1 LREIIQVYDS
11 SLVDP
16 EDRDTGGA
24 FSQLLE
30 KAVDPAVE
38 MCERMAELRKGATDW
53 DKDIFLINCL
63 GYLQQTLVSVP
74 FTQERV
80 EHLDEKITKHVE
92 SMTFEH
98 VSYCASLRRITSL
111 TSLSTAICSNN
122 VGWRLSCG
130 LFGPAQPM

>member
-1 LREIIQVYDS
+1 MYET

-16 EDRDTGGA
+16 QDRDSGGT
-24 FSQLLE
+24 FSELL
-30 KAVDPAVE
+30 ARSVDPAVE

-63 GYLQQTLVSVP
+63 GYLQQTLIHVP

-80 EHLDEKITKHVE
+80 DELDKKITKHVE

-98 VSYCASLRRITSL
+98 VSRDVI
-111 TSLSTAICSNN
+111 
-122 VGWRLSCG
+122 VRLG
-130 LFGPAQPM
+130 